1 MRRYELDTSYQGNMP
16 NEVEFTLD
24 NRYVVKI
31 GDERFYNL
39 MGETMLSAF
48 NGLVHPDD
56 VMSFEQFINSDMS
69 VRYCIVRCLIKNGS
83 YRWMLLVKKR
93 IYEVGT
99 DRMVELVAQDI
110 IVISNDFD
118 MYYHRVRKYR
128 AIINTIDEK
137 IFEYDPVSGM
147 ITIYCYRNNKSE
159 IFERTSLN

>member
-56 VMSFEQFINSDMS
+56 VMGFEQFINSDMS
-69 VRYCIVRCLIKNGS
+69 VRLYSQMPYKECFIQ
-83 YRWMLLVKKR
+83 M
-93 IYEVGT
+93 
-99 DRMVELVAQDI
+99 DA
-110 IVISNDFD
+110 
-118 MYYHRVRKYR
+118 
-128 AIINTIDEK
+128 
-137 IFEYDPVSGM
+137 SGKEAY
-147 ITIYCYRNNKSE
+147 I
-159 IFERTSLN
+159 

>member
-56 VMSFEQFINSDMS
+56 VMVLSSLLIQI
-69 VRYCIVRCLIKNGS
+69 CL
-83 YRWMLLVKKR
+83 
-93 IYEVGT
+93 
-99 DRMVELVAQDI
+99 
-110 IVISNDFD
+110 
-118 MYYHRVRKYR
+118 
-128 AIINTIDEK
+128 
-137 IFEYDPVSGM
+137 
-147 ITIYCYRNNKSE
+147 
-159 IFERTSLN
+159 

>member
-56 VMSFEQFINSDMS
+56 VMVFEQFINSDMS
-69 VRYCIVRCLIKNGS
+69 VRYYKEWFIQMDASGKEAYIRSWYRS
-83 YRWMLLVKKR
+83 Y
-93 IYEVGT
+93 G
-99 DRMVELVAQDI
+99 
-110 IVISNDFD
+110 
-118 MYYHRVRKYR
+118 
-128 AIINTIDEK
+128 
-137 IFEYDPVSGM
+137 
-147 ITIYCYRNNKSE
+147 
-159 IFERTSLN
+159 

>member
-56 VMSFEQFINSDMS
+56 VMVFEQFINSCEILYS
-69 VRYCIVRCLIKNGS
+69 QVS
-83 YRWMLLVKKR
+83 YKEWFIQM
-93 IYEVGT
+93 
-99 DRMVELVAQDI
+99 DA
-110 IVISNDFD
+110 
-118 MYYHRVRKYR
+118 
-128 AIINTIDEK
+128 
-137 IFEYDPVSGM
+137 SGKEAY
-147 ITIYCYRNNKSE
+147 I
-159 IFERTSLN
+159 